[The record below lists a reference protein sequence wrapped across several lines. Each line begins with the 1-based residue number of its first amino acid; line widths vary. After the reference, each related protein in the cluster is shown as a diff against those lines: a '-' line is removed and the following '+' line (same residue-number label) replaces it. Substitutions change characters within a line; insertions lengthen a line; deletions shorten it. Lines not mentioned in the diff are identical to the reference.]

1 MTRWTTCLKRLR
13 PTTLSETV
21 GYVEDEALVI
31 TMHYSLVEA
40 EAETPRDT
48 LGDVKTEASPN
59 TLADSLAEVKA
70 EKVGKTLKDEKG
82 ELLV

>member
-1 MTRWTTCLKRLR
+1 M
-13 PTTLSETV
+13 
-21 GYVEDEALVI
+21 EDEALVM

-40 EAETPRDT
+40 EAEIPRDT
-48 LGDVKTEASPN
+48 LRDVKTEASAN